1 MQEVSRVVHRCL
13 QRSVQV
19 WVGLSARAEA
29 HAFTQIIPTARAI
42 VAPIAFWIDVRGSII
57 AIMRMVLAILA
68 ADRSPLV
75 VGVGIPRG
83 ETRGKVESSDAG
95 RGQGL
100 GSALVATGFPALDSH
115 TTAHRESEE
124 GGDIG
129 TYRGNDPS
137 SFVSEHQRLT
147 ESKVPVA
154 SVNIIMHY

>member
-1 MQEVSRVVHRCL
+1 MVHRCL
-13 QRSVQV
+13 QRSIQV
-19 WVGLSARAEA
+19 RIRFSARAEA
-29 HAFTQIIPTARAI
+29 HAFTEIVATAGTI
-42 VAPIAFWIDVRGSII
+42 VAPIAFWIDVRDSII
-57 AIMRMVLAILA
+57 TIMRMVFAILA
-68 ADRSPLV
+68 ADCSSLV

-83 ETRGKVESSDAG
+83 ETRGKVESTDAG
-95 RGQGL
+95 RWQGL
-100 GSALVATGFPALDSH
+100 GSALVATRFPALDSH

-154 SVNIIMHY
+154 SVNIIVH